1 MDSFVSVMTSHVTA
15 HSLVLC
21 VVDMAT
27 VIVDAVNATQV
38 GLVMLVTVWL
48 K

>member
-21 VVDMAT
+21 VVDMAG
-27 VIVDAVNATQV
+27 VIVDAVNVMQG
-38 GLVMLVTVWL
+38 GLVLLVAVWL